1 MRRGRRPRLHSSR
14 PPPQRGDPDLPALT
28 ELERFSQAS
37 LHQWLAAKTYLDT
50 LQRALYFELEPLRQ
64 RNEARLRD
72 ALLSQTLS
80 SFEFDGWS
88 RIVDYRY
95 GLEPLSVAG
104 SLKGE
109 GGRFNIGSELSPAA
123 FTAFPAL
130 YVAEDYETAFRE
142 RFAGPSSVKPG
153 ELSAQELALRSP
165 GSFTQVRLHGHIE
178 NLLDVGNLE
187 TLKPFATVLREFPIP
202 RDVRQLARKL
212 GLRPPPWLIRSPVTL
227 QRQLL
232 HPNWRMLPQQFDLPA
247 NSQIFGRIAAAAGIH
262 GILYPSSR
270 HVAKRCIALFPQS
283 WLESNSCIEVTDQA
297 PEGARLTRIDGM
309 TREFI

>member
-1 MRRGRRPRLHSSR
+1 MRRGRRPKLHSSR
-14 PPPQRGDPDLPALT
+14 PPPQRGEPDLPALT

-37 LHQWLAAKTYLDT
+37 LHQWLAAKSYLDT

-64 RNEARLRD
+64 RNESRLRD

-109 GGRFNIGSELSPAA
+109 GGRFNIGGELSPAA

-142 RFAGPSSVKPG
+142 RFAGPSSAKPG
-153 ELSAQELALRSP
+153 GLSAQEFALA
-165 GSFTQVRLHGHIE
+165 
-178 NLLDVGNLE
+178 
-187 TLKPFATVLREFPIP
+187 
-202 RDVRQLARKL
+202 
-212 GLRPPPWLIRSPVTL
+212 VTW
-227 QRQLL
+227 LL
-232 HPNWRMLPQQFDLPA
+232 H
-247 NSQIFGRIAAAAGIH
+247 AGSPTWSH
-262 GILYPSSR
+262 RESARHRQSR
-270 HVAKRCIALFPQS
+270 D
-283 WLESNSCIEVTDQA
+283 LESIRECPSGIPDS
-297 PEGARLTRIDGM
+297 ARRTAVGRSAWAKWEETIMMRLVG
-309 TREFI
+309 FITV

>member
-1 MRRGRRPRLHSSR
+1 MPRGRRPRFPSSQ
-14 PPPQRGDPDLPALT
+14 PPSQRGEPDLPALT
-28 ELERFSQAS
+28 ELERFSHAS
-37 LHQWLAAKTYLDT
+37 LHQWLAAKTHLDT

-109 GGRFNIGSELSPAA
+109 GGRFNIGRELSPAA

-142 RFAGPSSVKPG
+142 RFAGPPSVKPG
-153 ELSAQELALRSP
+153 ALSAQELALRSP
-165 GSFTQVRLHGHIE
+165 GSFTQVRLRGVIE
-178 NLLDVGNLE
+178 NLIDVGSLE
-187 TLKPFATVLREFPIP
+187 SLKAFTSVLREFPIP

-212 GLRPPPWLIRSPVTL
+212 GLRPPPWLIRSPITL

-262 GILYPSSR
+262 GILYPSAR
-270 HVAKRCIALFPQS
+270 HVAKRCIALFPQNWAES
-283 WLESNSCIEVTDQA
+283 GSFLEVIDDA
-297 PEGARLTRIDGM
+297 PEGARLTRIDGL

>member
-1 MRRGRRPRLHSSR
+1 MRQGRRPRLHSSR
-14 PPPQRGDPDLPALT
+14 PPPPRGEPDLPALT
-28 ELERFSQAS
+28 ELERFSRAS
-37 LHQWLAAKTYLDT
+37 LHQWLAAKTHLDT

-104 SLKGE
+104 SLKAE

-123 FTAFPAL
+123 FTAIPAL

-142 RFAGPSSVKPG
+142 RLAGPSSVKSG
-153 ELSAQELALRSP
+153 DLSAQELALRSP
-165 GSFTQVRLHGHIE
+165 GSFTQVRLRGLIE
-178 NLLDVGNLE
+178 NLLDIGNLE
-187 TLKPFATVLREFPIP
+187 TLRAFASVLREFPIP

-270 HVAKRCIALFPQS
+270 HVAKRCIALFPQN
-283 WLESNSCIEVTDQA
+283 WPESNSFIEVTDQA
-297 PEGARLTRIDGM
+297 PEGAHLTRIDGL

>member
-1 MRRGRRPRLHSSR
+1 MPRGRRPRFPSSQ
-14 PPPQRGDPDLPALT
+14 PPSQRGEPDLPALT

-37 LHQWLAAKTYLDT
+37 LHQWLAAKANLDA
-50 LQRALYFELEPLRQ
+50 LQRALYFDLEPQRQ
-64 RNEARLRD
+64 RNEARLLD
-72 ALLSQTLS
+72 ALLSQTLP
-80 SFEFDGWS
+80 SFPFEGWS

-95 GLEPLSVAG
+95 GLEPLSAAG

-109 GGRFNIGSELSPAA
+109 GGRFNIGSELSPGA

-142 RFAGPSSVKPG
+142 RFAGPSAAKPRG
-153 ELSAQELALRSP
+153 LSTQDLALRAL
-165 GSFTQVRLHGHIE
+165 GSFTQVRLHGLIE
-178 NLLDVGNLE
+178 NLIDIGNLE
-187 TLKPFATVLREFPIP
+187 TLKPFASVLREFPIP
-202 RDVRQLARKL
+202 REVRQLARKL
-212 GLRPPPWLIRSPVTL
+212 GLRPPPWLIRSPITL

-262 GILYPSSR
+262 GILYPSAR
-270 HVAKRCIALFPQS
+270 NAAKRCIALFPQNWTGS
-283 WLESNSCIEVTDQA
+283 GSFVQVADEA
-297 PEGARLTRIDGM
+297 PEGAQLTRIDGL